1 MSVSSTSIHTPDRRY
16 YDNHK
21 YSPHAPAGLQKA
33 NSQHH
38 NEIYRPG
45 YGTPL
50 HSYQQSYSTSSLPY
64 LNQQKKFHSN
74 STTPEKFANNQQIRY
89 ETHNSGSKIQSYKGY
104 QPPHH
109 IHTVSD
115 QSNSATCSNGTFA
128 KIPTKPS
135 RVVANGFEKSPSID
149 DKKLFT
155 MVSVSAARIQEENE
169 NTRKSMPPV
178 FVYFQKIYRLKL
190 SSSIIELRSSAFARR
205 GTKSRCKNRWTTSN
219 SWQTTQDSFNCLDF
233 GKLVINF

>member
-205 GTKSRCKNRWTTSN
+205 GTKSRCKNR
-219 SWQTTQDSFNCLDF
+219 
-233 GKLVINF
+233 